1 MNPSAARAPVL
12 SASSTVAWPLG
23 CLLVSLL
30 SQYIGAASAKG
41 LFPQVGAEGG
51 TALRVSMAAVILMAV
66 WRPWRTWPGRRAL
79 PDLIAYG
86 AMLGLMNLCIY
97 QAMARIPIGVAI
109 AIEVTGPLA
118 VALFGSRRP
127 RDGLWVGLAVVG
139 LLPLLPIRGAT
150 GLDPAGV
157 MWAAAAAACWALY
170 IVFGKRA
177 SALPGGQAAAWG
189 MLVAATFTLPLGV
202 AHAGAALLAPGVLW
216 AGLAVA
222 LLSSAAPYSLEMV
235 ALRRLPSHVFGLVV
249 SASPAVAALVGFF
262 MLGERLSPL
271 QWGAI
276 ACVVGASAGSAWG
289 VSLPP
294 AASTLAD
301 HDDAPRT

>member
-1 MNPSAARAPVL
+1 MNPSAARASVV
-12 SASSTVAWPLG
+12 SDSSSVAWPLG
-23 CLLVSLL
+23 CLLASLL
-30 SQYIGAASAKG
+30 SQYVGAASAKG
-41 LFPQVGAEGG
+41 LFPLVGAEGV
-51 TALRVSMAAVILMAV
+51 TALRVSIAAVILMAV

-127 RDGLWVGLAVVG
+127 RDVLWVVLAVAG
-139 LLPLLPIRGAT
+139 LLPLLPVRGAT
-150 GLDPAGV
+150 GLDPVGMV
-157 MWAAAAAACWALY
+157 WAAAAAACWALY

-189 MLVAATFTLPLGV
+189 MLVATTFTLPLGV
-202 AHAGAALLAPGVLW
+202 AQAGSALLAPGVLLT
-216 AGLAVA
+216 GLAVA
-222 LLSSAAPYSLEMV
+222 VLSSAAPYSLEMV
-235 ALRRLPSHVFGLVV
+235 ALRRLPRHVFGLLV

-262 MLGERLSPL
+262 MLGERLSAL
-271 QWGAI
+271 QWAAI
-276 ACVVGASAGSAWG
+276 ACVVGASAGSALG
-289 VSLPP
+289 APAP
-294 AASTLAD
+294 AATATRAD
-301 HDDAPRT
+301 NR

>member
-12 SASSTVAWPLG
+12 SDSSSVAWPLG
-23 CLLVSLL
+23 CLLASLL
-30 SQYIGAASAKG
+30 SQYVGAASAKG
-41 LFPQVGAEGG
+41 LFPLVGAEGV
-51 TALRVSMAAVILMAV
+51 TALRVSIAAVILMAV
-66 WRPWRTWPGRRAL
+66 WRPWRTWPGRRAV

-127 RDGLWVGLAVVG
+127 RDVLWVVLAVAG
-139 LLPLLPIRGAT
+139 LLPLLPVRGAT
-150 GLDPAGV
+150 GLDPVGMV
-157 MWAAAAAACWALY
+157 WAVAAAACWALY

-177 SALPGGQAAAWG
+177 SVLPGGQAAAWG

-202 AHAGAALLAPGVLW
+202 AQAGSALLAPGVLLT
-216 AGLAVA
+216 GLAVA
-222 LLSSAAPYSLEMV
+222 VLSSAAPYSLEMV
-235 ALRRLPSHVFGLVV
+235 ALRRLPRHVFGLLV

-262 MLGERLSPL
+262 MLGERLSAL
-271 QWGAI
+271 QWAAI
-276 ACVVGASAGSAWG
+276 ACVVGALAGSALSAG
-289 VSLPP
+289 R
-294 AASTLAD
+294 A
-301 HDDAPRT
+301 R

>member
-12 SASSTVAWPLG
+12 SDSSSVAWPLG
-23 CLLVSLL
+23 CLLASLL
-30 SQYIGAASAKG
+30 SQYVGAASAKG
-41 LFPQVGAEGG
+41 LFPLVGAEGV
-51 TALRVSMAAVILMAV
+51 TALRVSIAAVILMAV
-66 WRPWRTWPGRRAL
+66 WRPWRTWPGRRAV

-127 RDGLWVGLAVVG
+127 RDVLWVVLAVAG
-139 LLPLLPIRGAT
+139 LLPLLPVRGAT
-150 GLDPAGV
+150 GLDPVGMV
-157 MWAAAAAACWALY
+157 WAAAAAACWALY

-189 MLVAATFTLPLGV
+189 MLVATTFTLPLGV
-202 AHAGAALLAPGVLW
+202 AHAGAALLAPGVLLT
-216 AGLAVA
+216 GLAVA
-222 LLSSAAPYSLEMV
+222 VLSSAAPYSLEMV
-235 ALRRLPSHVFGLVV
+235 ALRRLPRHVFGLLV

-262 MLGERLSPL
+262 MLGERLSAL
-271 QWGAI
+271 QWAAI
-276 ACVVGASAGSAWG
+276 ACVVGASAGSALSAG
-289 VSLPP
+289 R
-294 AASTLAD
+294 A
-301 HDDAPRT
+301 R